1 MLQHSPVHLRTSK
14 ISDSKLLLK
23 TKKLKKQQKLLLSV
37 YHLKE
42 SRSATKKRS
51 TSQQTTMSSPTH
63 LSDRKNSAIRVSAI
77 RALVAETLILAKTHG
92 YADKIENELEEEL
105 RRDSKGPPKEISAR
119 LRRKGEMFFHSRFV
133 ILTVVILCVLDC
145 ALVLGEL
152 ILDLHSVRDTLH
164 ETEKLS
170 DSFIVKLRQKY
181 PAHINDLEDDLF
193 YIYEKVLDAVMTWPK
208 NTSVPNTTRPLHR
221 NRRASSSDQD
231 PSMDSWGIQLRL
243 PGHHTLE
250 EEIGHA
256 FHLASISIL
265 AVLVA
270 GTILKMI
277 CFGSRFFKRKL
288 EVFDATILI
297 VSFIVD
303 LIFVKGLPRYKIEEF
318 VFILAFLLPWRVIR
332 VVNSLVVAVKD
343 HEHFRLKLVY
353 SRKKK
358 IISVLKQKE
367 LKLSLF
373 QNQIDSLRKL
383 CISQGITDSQ
393 INQCL
398 FQEDPKVEPRSTKKT
413 RLRAFSSSLDT
424 PNSRK
429 ASKESVATL
438 IRENHKASPD
448 VRLGIEED
456 RKSPDVQYDDI
467 EDIESNS
474 SNSRP

>member
-1 MLQHSPVHLRTSK
+1 
-14 ISDSKLLLK
+14 
-23 TKKLKKQQKLLLSV
+23 
-37 YHLKE
+37 
-42 SRSATKKRS
+42 
-51 TSQQTTMSSPTH
+51 MSSPIPPG
-63 LSDRKNSAIRVSAI
+63 DRKNSAI

-152 ILDLHSVRDTLH
+152 ILDLHSVRDTLQ

-170 DSFIVKLRQKY
+170 DSFINKLRKKY
-181 PAHINDLEDDLF
+181 PADMEGMQEHLI
-193 YIYEKVLDAVMTWPK
+193 YVYEKVLDSVMTWPK
-208 NTSVPNTTRPLHR
+208 NSSVPNTTRPIHR
-221 NRRASSSDQD
+221 SRRAADVD
-231 PSMDSWGIQLRL
+231 PIMEKWNVHVRL
-243 PGHHTLE
+243 PGSHTLE

-270 GTILKMI
+270 GTLLKMI
-277 CFGSRFFKRKL
+277 CFGTRFFKGKL
-288 EVFDATILI
+288 EVFDAAILI

-303 LIFVKGLPRYKIEEF
+303 LIFVNGLPRYKIEEF

-358 IISVLKQKE
+358 ILAVLKQKE
-367 LKLSLF
+367 LKLDLF
-373 QNQIDSLRKL
+373 QTQIDSLRKL
-383 CISQGITDSQ
+383 CVSHGITDSQ

-398 FQEDPKVEPRSTKKT
+398 YQEEPKVEPKSSKKT
-413 RLRAFSSSLDT
+413 RLKAFSSSLDT

-429 ASKESVATL
+429 ASKESVSTL
-438 IRENHKASPD
+438 IRENHKPQPD
-448 VRLGIEED
+448 VQVGIEED
-456 RKSPDVQYDDI
+456 QKSPDSVICNDL

-474 SNSRP
+474 SQSRP

>member
-1 MLQHSPVHLRTSK
+1 
-14 ISDSKLLLK
+14 
-23 TKKLKKQQKLLLSV
+23 
-37 YHLKE
+37 
-42 SRSATKKRS
+42 
-51 TSQQTTMSSPTH
+51 MSSPIPPG
-63 LSDRKNSAIRVSAI
+63 DRKNSAIRVSAI

-152 ILDLHSVRDTLH
+152 ILDLHSVRDTLQ

-170 DSFIVKLRQKY
+170 DSFINKLRNKY
-181 PAHINDLEDDLF
+181 PTDMEGMQEHLI
-193 YIYEKVLDAVMTWPK
+193 YVYEKVLDSVMTWPK
-208 NTSVPNTTRPLHR
+208 NSSVPNTTRPTR
-221 NRRASSSDQD
+221 SRRAADVD
-231 PSMDSWGIQLRL
+231 PIMEKWNVHVRL
-243 PGHHTLE
+243 PGSHTLE

-270 GTILKMI
+270 GTLLKMI
-277 CFGSRFFKRKL
+277 CFGTRFFKGKL
-288 EVFDATILI
+288 EVFDAAILI

-303 LIFVKGLPRYKIEEF
+303 LIFVNGLPRYKIEEF

-358 IISVLKQKE
+358 ILAVLKQKE
-367 LKLSLF
+367 LKLDLF
-373 QNQIDSLRKL
+373 QTQIDSLRKL
-383 CISQGITDSQ
+383 CVSHGITDSQ

-398 FQEDPKVEPRSTKKT
+398 YQEEPKEYGNIICAVVSRRRLSVEPKSSKKT
-413 RLRAFSSSLDT
+413 RLKAFSSSLDT

-429 ASKESVATL
+429 ASKESVSTL
-438 IRENHKASPD
+438 IRENHKPQPD
-448 VRLGIEED
+448 VQVGIEED
-456 RKSPDVQYDDI
+456 QKSPDSVIYNDL

-474 SNSRP
+474 SQSRP

>member
-1 MLQHSPVHLRTSK
+1 
-14 ISDSKLLLK
+14 
-23 TKKLKKQQKLLLSV
+23 
-37 YHLKE
+37 
-42 SRSATKKRS
+42 
-51 TSQQTTMSSPTH
+51 MSSPIPPG
-63 LSDRKNSAIRVSAI
+63 DRKNSAI

-119 LRRKGEMFFHSRFV
+119 LRRKGQMFFHSRFV

-152 ILDLHSVRDTLH
+152 ILDLHSVRDTLQ

-170 DSFIVKLRQKY
+170 DNFVKKLREKY
-181 PAHINDLEDDLF
+181 PEDMPPKGQTHPLV
-193 YIYEKVLDAVMTWPK
+193 YSYEKVLDSVMTWPK
-208 NTSVPNTTRPLHR
+208 NSSLPSTPRPVER
-221 NRRASSSDQD
+221 KRRAAIVD
-231 PSMDSWGIQLRL
+231 PLLKKWDVEVRL
-243 PGHHTLE
+243 PGAHTLE

-277 CFGSRFFKRKL
+277 CFGKRFFKGKL
-288 EVFDATILI
+288 EVFDAVVLI

-303 LIFVKGLPRYKIEEF
+303 LIFVNGLPRYKIEEF

-358 IISVLKQKE
+358 ILAVLKQKE
-367 LKLSLF
+367 LKLELF
-373 QNQIDSLRKL
+373 QTQIDSLRKL
-383 CISQGITDSQ
+383 CVSQGITDSQ

-398 FQEDPKVEPRSTKKT
+398 YQEEPKVDPKSSKKT
-413 RLRAFSSSLDT
+413 RLKAFSSSLDT
-424 PNSRK
+424 PNNRK
-429 ASKESVATL
+429 SSKESVSTL
-438 IRENHKASPD
+438 VRDKPPTD
-448 VRLGIEED
+448 VKVGIEED
-456 RKSPDVQYDDI
+456 
-467 EDIESNS
+467 
-474 SNSRP
+474 

>member
-1 MLQHSPVHLRTSK
+1 
-14 ISDSKLLLK
+14 
-23 TKKLKKQQKLLLSV
+23 
-37 YHLKE
+37 
-42 SRSATKKRS
+42 
-51 TSQQTTMSSPTH
+51 MSSPIPPG
-63 LSDRKNSAIRVSAI
+63 DRKNSAIRVSAI

-152 ILDLHSVRDTLH
+152 ILDLHSVRDTLQ

-170 DSFIVKLRQKY
+170 DSFINKLRKKY
-181 PAHINDLEDDLF
+181 PADMEGMQEHLI
-193 YIYEKVLDAVMTWPK
+193 YVYEKVLDSVMTWPK
-208 NTSVPNTTRPLHR
+208 NSSVPNTTRPIHR
-221 NRRASSSDQD
+221 SRRAADVD
-231 PSMDSWGIQLRL
+231 PIMEKWNVHVRL
-243 PGHHTLE
+243 PGSHTLE

-270 GTILKMI
+270 GTLLKMI
-277 CFGSRFFKRKL
+277 CFGTRFFKGKL
-288 EVFDATILI
+288 EVFDAAILI

-303 LIFVKGLPRYKIEEF
+303 LIFVNGLPRYKIEEF

-358 IISVLKQKE
+358 ILAVLKQKE
-367 LKLSLF
+367 LKLDLF
-373 QNQIDSLRKL
+373 QTQIDSLRKL
-383 CISQGITDSQ
+383 CVSHGITDSQ

-398 FQEDPKVEPRSTKKT
+398 YQEEPKGEVASLAAGFSTCYLPILATTQVGVTVCDNFQ
-413 RLRAFSSSLDT
+413 
-424 PNSRK
+424 
-429 ASKESVATL
+429 
-438 IRENHKASPD
+438 
-448 VRLGIEED
+448 G
-456 RKSPDVQYDDI
+456 
-467 EDIESNS
+467 S
-474 SNSRP
+474 SNSCSHSDVDSDLLTSTLNIAATDS

>member
-1 MLQHSPVHLRTSK
+1 
-14 ISDSKLLLK
+14 
-23 TKKLKKQQKLLLSV
+23 
-37 YHLKE
+37 
-42 SRSATKKRS
+42 
-51 TSQQTTMSSPTH
+51 MSSPIPPG
-63 LSDRKNSAIRVSAI
+63 DRKNSAIRVSAI

-152 ILDLHSVRDTLH
+152 ILDLHSVRDTLQ

-170 DSFIVKLRQKY
+170 DSFINKLRKKY
-181 PAHINDLEDDLF
+181 PADMEGMQEHLI
-193 YIYEKVLDAVMTWPK
+193 YVYEKVLDSVMTWPK
-208 NTSVPNTTRPLHR
+208 NSSVPNTTRPIHR
-221 NRRASSSDQD
+221 SRRAADVD
-231 PSMDSWGIQLRL
+231 PIMEKWNVHVRL
-243 PGHHTLE
+243 PGSHTLE

-270 GTILKMI
+270 GTLLKMI
-277 CFGSRFFKRKL
+277 CFGTRFFKGKL
-288 EVFDATILI
+288 EVFDAAILI

-303 LIFVKGLPRYKIEEF
+303 LIFVNGLPRYKIEEF

-358 IISVLKQKE
+358 ILAVLKQKE
-367 LKLSLF
+367 LKLDLF
-373 QNQIDSLRKL
+373 QTQIDSLRKL
-383 CISQGITDSQ
+383 CVSHGITDSQ

-398 FQEDPKVEPRSTKKT
+398 YQEEPKVKSINKGLVPAIQSTLSGKFQKKKKEKKEGEVAS
-413 RLRAFSSSLDT
+413 LAAGFSTCYL
-424 PNSRK
+424 PIL
-429 ASKESVATL
+429 ATTQVGVTVCD
-438 IRENHKASPD
+438 NFQ
-448 VRLGIEED
+448 G
-456 RKSPDVQYDDI
+456 
-467 EDIESNS
+467 S
-474 SNSRP
+474 SNSCSHSDVDSDLLTSTLNIAATDS

>member
-63 LSDRKNSAIRVSAI
+63 LSDRKNSAI